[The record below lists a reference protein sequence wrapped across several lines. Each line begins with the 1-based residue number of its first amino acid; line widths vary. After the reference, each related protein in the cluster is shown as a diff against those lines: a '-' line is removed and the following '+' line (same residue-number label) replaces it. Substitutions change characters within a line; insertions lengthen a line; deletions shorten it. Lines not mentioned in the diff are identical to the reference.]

1 MNCRLHTRVTA
12 ALVTVLLSGSLAAAE
27 LEIDRAAK
35 AVAGKEA
42 QFTQSFTPKG
52 FRKAQVESGVVL
64 FGTLPQMRW
73 TYQVPEQKIFV
84 FDGTRSSFFVPA
96 DRQVTVATVDDAARR
111 DLPFLLL
118 GDAAARGRNF
128 KVSEKRQGNLVI
140 TTMQARNAAG
150 MVRVATITI
159 TPADHL
165 VRRID
170 YSDRTGNRTSFEFS
184 GYHPQIVSSEAFRFV
199 PPAGVKVVQAQ

>member
-1 MNCRLHTRVTA
+1 MISRTFSRVLSALAVMVLA
-12 ALVTVLLSGSLAAAE
+12 APLAAAE

-52 FRKAQVESGVVL
+52 FKKAQVERGVVL

-73 TYQVPEQKIFV
+73 TYQAPEQKIFV

-140 TTMQARNAAG
+140 TTLQARNAAG
-150 MVRVATITI
+150 MVRSATIMI

-170 YSDRTGNRTSFEFS
+170 YSDRVGNRTSFELS
-184 GYHPQIVSSEAFRFV
+184 GYHPQIVSSDAFRFI